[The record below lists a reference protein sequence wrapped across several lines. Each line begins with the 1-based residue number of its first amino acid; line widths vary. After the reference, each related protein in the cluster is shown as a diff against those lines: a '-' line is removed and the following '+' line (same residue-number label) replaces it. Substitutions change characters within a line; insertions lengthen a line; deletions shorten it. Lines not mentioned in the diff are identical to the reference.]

1 MALATMTVSGAVERH
16 GAGELATGRG
26 TWWWGCLWEV
36 GAVLVTRFRG

>member
-26 TWWWGCLWEV
+26 YLVVGVSMGGWG
-36 GAVLVTRFRG
+36 GAGDTV